1 VTDGTGPASGTARR
15 PRLLWQRAQVAAV
28 RDETP
33 AIRTLTVDVSGWL
46 GHRPGQHVDVRLTAA
61 DGYQAQRSYSVASAP
76 QAGRLELTVERLDD
90 GEVSSWLA
98 GEAYE
103 GDAFELRGPIGGY
116 FVWDVTT
123 GGPVQ
128 LVAGGSGIAPML
140 SMVRHRVAAGGDQP
154 MRLLYSARSLNDVV
168 AHAELVELAARDSS
182 FELVCTLT
190 REQPPGWS
198 GYARRV
204 DPTLLAEALWAP
216 ATEALTYV
224 CGPTRFVESVASA
237 LIGLGYRAES
247 IKTERFGPTGT
258 P

>member
-1 VTDGTGPASGTARR
+1 M
-15 PRLLWQRAQVAAV
+15 WQRARVLAL

-33 AIRTLTVDVSGWL
+33 DIRSLTVDVDGWL

-61 DGYQAQRSYSVASAP
+61 DGYQAQRSYSIASAP
-76 QAGRLELTVERLDD
+76 EAGRLELTVERLDD

-98 GEAYE
+98 GEARD

-116 FVWDVTT
+116 FVWDVTK

-128 LVAGGSGIAPML
+128 LVAGGSGVAPLL

-168 AHAELVELAARDSS
+168 ARDELVDLAARDSG

-204 DPTLLAEALWAP
+204 DGALLAEALWGP
-216 ATEALTYV
+216 ETEALTYV

-237 LIGLGYRAES
+237 LIDLGYRADS